1 MQGAASAP
9 LDKQGGKP
17 ERPERRVKITRL
29 RARVAERLKGA
40 QNTYAMLTTFNEIDM
55 TNIMQLRKDFKV
67 CCGPRTLPNLT
78 YKQSPIR
85 NSTHSAADIPDADH
99 VGNVMLMPRVP
110 SGCHVSTDVC
120 AKSQDACSASVVLG
134 PLCSLP
140 CIRHHTI
147 FYAEPSCAVLI
158 VLLPSSAQEG
168 FQEKH
173 GVKLGFM
180 SAFVK
185 ASSDALRLV
194 PAVNAVIEGDELVY
208 RDYTDISIAVA
219 TPKGLVVPVLRN
231 VDALN
236 FAGIEKVWLA
246 RGQSTKLHSLF

>member
-1 MQGAASAP
+1 
-9 LDKQGGKP
+9 
-17 ERPERRVKITRL
+17 
-29 RARVAERLKGA
+29 
-40 QNTYAMLTTFNEIDM
+40 ML
-55 TNIMQLRKDFKV
+55 
-67 CCGPRTLPNLT
+67 
-78 YKQSPIR
+78 
-85 NSTHSAADIPDADH
+85 
-99 VGNVMLMPRVP
+99 
-110 SGCHVSTDVC
+110 
-120 AKSQDACSASVVLG
+120 VL
-134 PLCSLP
+134 
-140 CIRHHTI
+140 
-147 FYAEPSCAVLI
+147 
-158 VLLPSSAQEG
+158 SSAQEG

-236 FAGIEKVWLA
+236 FAGIEKVRLA
-246 RGQSTKLHSLF
+246 WGQLLSLQMMASHAVLFWAACCSVWTLMQMDAILLQQSRHHCAVYMDDCWKAWDKCILHKAR